1 MITATLIA
9 QGARQRIDVL
19 TDDEQAAL
27 GAIRIVRGNVPRSIK
42 AIIVGND
49 DLHVGYCGPM
59 FNGSLLTGYGD
70 LKAECQ
76 RVMFESWGC
85 DWTGDAVNVHDRYET
100 PAEYAALSS

>member
-19 TDDEQAAL
+19 TADEPDAL
-27 GAIRIVRGNVPRSIK
+27 GAIRIVRGNVPNAIK

-49 DLHVGYCGPM
+49 DLHTGFCGPM
-59 FNGSLLTGYGD
+59 FDGSLLTGYSD

-76 RVMFESWGC
+76 RVMRESWGC
-85 DWTGDAVNVHDRYET
+85 DWTGDAINVHDRYES
-100 PAEYAALSS
+100 PADYARLSA